1 MYWWSKMTYKT
12 ENDIWKDMIS
22 LFNEALTAKQITGMT
37 VMRAVQPV
45 DVTGKSLV
53 LLQRVNARRYGW
65 RGRHETTVADS
76 LHHIENYYQEM
87 RFQVTV
93 LKKIDITK
101 IDELTASDIANMIVD
116 YLLSDTGL
124 KSLRSK
130 GYMPLRIAEVREP
143 SFTNEGENYQ
153 IHPNFD
159 LVCYVQQETSELQK
173 VIEGKDFNLNGV

>member
-1 MYWWSKMTYKT
+1 MTYKT

-65 RGRHETTVADS
+65 RGRHETTVADT
-76 LHHIENYYQEM
+76 LHHIENYYKEM

-93 LKKIDITK
+93 LKKIDITN
-101 IDELTASDIANMIVD
+101 IDELTASDIADMLVD
-116 YLLSDTGL
+116 YLLSNTGL

-130 GYMPLRIAEVREP
+130 GYMPLKIMEVREP
-143 SFTNEGENYQ
+143 SFSNESENYQ

-159 LVCYVQQETSELQK
+159 LVCYVQQEIVEEQD
-173 VIEGKDFNLNGV
+173 VISKHEFNINGV